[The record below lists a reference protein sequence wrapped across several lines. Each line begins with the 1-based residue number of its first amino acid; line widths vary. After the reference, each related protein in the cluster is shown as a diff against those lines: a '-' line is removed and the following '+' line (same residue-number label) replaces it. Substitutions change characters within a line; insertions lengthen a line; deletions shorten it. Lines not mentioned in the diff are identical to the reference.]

1 MNENTINDQKTI
13 IAELNNEIQI
23 LRKETFIQASK
34 IDELNKEVTRL
45 ISMFI
50 NMKSGKNV

>member
-50 NMKSGKNV
+50 NIKSEKNV